1 MTKECSNKKKN
12 SKMTKTVKF
21 TKMHGAGN
29 DYIYVNT
36 LLYNIDDPSKAAIQW
51 SAPHTGIGSDGLVLI
66 GDAKIPEADYSMRIF
81 NADGSEAMMCGNASR
96 CIGKYLYEKGITD
109 KTEIRLLTLSGIKIL
124 NLHLD
129 PSGKTV
135 ESVTVDMLAPVTA
148 NKTQLAT
155 EDGTMTEGLVEAD
168 GREFRG
174 TFVSMG
180 NPHFVIFVDDINEID
195 VARYGKILEYD
206 PLFPER
212 CNIEFAQVLPSGGI
226 RTRVWERGSGITMA
240 CGTGACA
247 TAVAAA
253 ITGRTGRKSDIV
265 MDGGT
270 LHIEWSEQYGH
281 VYMTGPAAFAFE
293 GEVELP

>member
-1 MTKECSNKKKN
+1 MT
-12 SKMTKTVKF
+12 TTVKF

-36 LLYNIDDPSKAAIQW
+36 LLCNIADPAKAAIAW

-66 GDAKIPEADYSMRIF
+66 GESKLPEADYSMRIF

-96 CIGKYLYEKGITD
+96 CIGKYLFEKGITD

-124 NLHLD
+124 RLHLD
-129 PSGKTV
+129 ESGKKV
-135 ESVTVDMLAPVTA
+135 KSVTVDMLEPVLA
-148 NKTQLAT
+148 NRKQLAS
-155 EDGTMTEGLVEAD
+155 EDGSMTDGLVD
-168 GREFRG
+168 VLDREFRG

-180 NPHFVIFVDDINEID
+180 NPHFVIFVDDISGVD
-195 VARYGKILEYD
+195 VEKYGKALEYD

-212 CNIEFAQVLPSGGI
+212 CNIEFAQVLDGGKI

-253 ITGRTGRKSDIV
+253 KTGRATRTSDIV

-270 LHIEWSEQYGH
+270 LHIEWSEADNH

-293 GEVELP
+293 GEVEIP